1 MTHTLYYKF
10 ILGYLLFGF
19 LGFVTIATVSS
30 NLTYEHLIE
39 QKAEA
44 LYDEATMIAD
54 NCSKVYEG
62 KYLDLATA
70 YPQLDAVA
78 TYMKA
83 RIWIMDHSGIIT
95 PESSRHCRGRL

>member
-44 LYDEATMIAD
+44 CMTRQ
-54 NCSKVYEG
+54 
-62 KYLDLATA
+62 
-70 YPQLDAVA
+70 P
-78 TYMKA
+78 
-83 RIWIMDHSGIIT
+83 
-95 PESSRHCRGRL
+95 

>member
-95 PESSRHCRGRL
+95 ADSSRHCRGRL